1 MTTYRSMSQ
10 RKDVPKCRPFFDMI
24 DLNEDKLPEARP
36 PKQFAPD
43 PVAKTWTVPELCE
56 AYGWPKGLEGGGVI
70 GILAMGGGYQPSDL
84 EAYFEGIGQPMPE
97 VMNIV
102 VNGVGNRP
110 NQPVN
115 EDFDPD
121 VEIALDIEVAAS
133 AYYVAT
139 GQPAKIRVYWTDM
152 DLRSMAPAIQKA
164 AADGCSVL
172 SISWGAPENAWE
184 WLFWKFGQNVAV
196 QLEATLIHAAALG
209 MTVFAAAGDREAN
222 AGEAQK
228 TVNLPAACP
237 HAVAC
242 AGTSKTRDKE
252 VVWNNDPG
260 KINGIGTGGG
270 YSNLF
275 FPQAWARGAPIG
287 IGRIVPDVAGNADKN
302 TGYRIFVH
310 GNERVTGG
318 TSAVAPLY
326 AGLFAAFGKK
336 GNGFVNPILWANR
349 DCFQDIT
356 EGNNDGYV
364 ATIGPDPCS
373 GLGVL
378 IAHELANLFKT
389 PDVPEPYK
397 G

>member
-1 MTTYRSMSQ
+1 MPDI
-10 RKDVPKCRPFFDMI
+10 KDV
-24 DLNEDKLPEARP
+24 
-36 PKQFAPD
+36 
-43 PVAKTWTVPELCE
+43 
-56 AYGWPKGLEGGGVI
+56 
-70 GILAMGGGYQPSDL
+70 
-84 EAYFEGIGQPMPE
+84 
-97 VMNIV
+97 V
-102 VNGVGNRP
+102 VNGAGNRP
-110 NQPVN
+110 NQPHN
-115 EDFDPD
+115 ESFDPD
-121 VEIALDIEVAAS
+121 VEIALDIEVTAS

-139 GQPAKIRVYWTDM
+139 GKPAKIRVYWTDM
-152 DLRSMAPAIQKA
+152 DLRSMAPAIQQA

-184 WLFWKFGQNVAV
+184 WMFWRFGQNVAV
-196 QLEATLIHAAALG
+196 QLETALIRAAAQG

-242 AGTSKTRDKE
+242 GGTSKTRKKE

-260 KINGIGTGGG
+260 KVNGTGTGGG

-275 FPQAWARGAPIG
+275 LPQSWTRGAPVG
-287 IGRIVPDVAGNADKN
+287 NGRMVPDVAGNADKN
-302 TGYRIFVH
+302 TGYRIYVH

-336 GNGFVNPILWANR
+336 GNGFVNPTLWANR

-356 EGNNDGYV
+356 EGNNDGWEAAV
-364 ATIGPDPCS
+364 GPDPCS

-378 IAHELANLFKT
+378 IAHELANLFKAVN
-389 PDVPEPYK
+389 PPKPYK
-397 G
+397 A